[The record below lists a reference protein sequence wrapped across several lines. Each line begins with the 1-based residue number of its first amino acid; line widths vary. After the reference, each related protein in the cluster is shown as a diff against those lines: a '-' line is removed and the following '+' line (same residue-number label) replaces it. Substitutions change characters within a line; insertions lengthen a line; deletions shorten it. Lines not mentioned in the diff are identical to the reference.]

1 MDILNLK
8 DKKRDILNFQSLYL
22 NRMNKISLSF
32 WILDLLKLRYLV
44 LQIRDILS
52 LKENQDEGF
61 KKYLNA
67 ISFINELSK
76 LFKLE
81 KKRKKEELINKI
93 KFKLPYWKPL
103 KGKTVV
109 E

>member
-1 MDILNLK
+1 MAYCKIETFDILDEFAKMDILNLK

-52 LKENQDEGF
+52 LKENQD
-61 KKYLNA
+61 
-67 ISFINELSK
+67 
-76 LFKLE
+76 
-81 KKRKKEELINKI
+81 
-93 KFKLPYWKPL
+93 P
-103 KGKTVV
+103 
-109 E
+109 